1 MKYIGLQTQIKRNNI
16 RSTWLLLSFPLLL
29 SAMCWAIVFVIQYK
43 SSAREGYPFTLH
55 SVNMAFLSIFPV
67 VLLVVGVWFLIAFK
81 FHNWMI
87 MSATGSKPLERMENK
102 RVYNLIENLCISQ
115 GIAVIP
121 SVYIIYDDSLN
132 AFASGIKEGN
142 YAISLSQGIINKLD
156 DDELEAVIA
165 HELTHIQNRDT
176 RMLII
181 SIIFVGIFAF
191 VAQMA
196 MRTRFRSNKDKN
208 GGIAIAIM
216 VIAGLAY
223 LISLLMRFAISRQR
237 EYMADAGSAE
247 MTKNPA
253 ALANALRKISEDPC
267 IEAVKRQDIAQ
278 LFIENPQV
286 AEGTSI
292 SWYQKI
298 FSTHPPINTRITYLE
313 NL

>member
-1 MKYIGLQTQIKRNNI
+1 MEYIGLQTQIRRNNI
-16 RSTWLLLSFPLLL
+16 RSTWLLIAFPLLL

-43 SSAREGYPFTLH
+43 SSLRSEYPFDMDT
-55 SVNMAFLSIFPV
+55 VNMAFLTVFPV
-67 VLLVVGVWFLIAFK
+67 VLLIVGIWFLIAFK

-102 RVYNLIENLCISQ
+102 RVYNLVENLCISQ
-115 GIAVIP
+115 GMAKIP
-121 SVYIIYDDSLN
+121 SIYIIYDDSLN
-132 AFASGIKEGN
+132 AFASGIKEGD

-156 DDELEAVIA
+156 DEELKAVIG

-196 MRTRFRSNKDKN
+196 MRTRFRSDKDKN

-216 VIAGLAY
+216 LIAGLAY

-237 EYMADAGSAE
+237 EFMADAGSAE
-247 MTKNPA
+247 MTKNPT
-253 ALANALRKISEDPC
+253 ALASALRKISEDSC
-267 IEAVKRQDIAQ
+267 IEAVQRKDIAQ
-278 LFIENPQV
+278 LFIENPQI
-286 AEGTSI
+286 ESTSA
-292 SWYQKI
+292 SWFQKI
-298 FSTHPPINTRITYLE
+298 FSTHPPIDQRIAYLE
-313 NL
+313 RL